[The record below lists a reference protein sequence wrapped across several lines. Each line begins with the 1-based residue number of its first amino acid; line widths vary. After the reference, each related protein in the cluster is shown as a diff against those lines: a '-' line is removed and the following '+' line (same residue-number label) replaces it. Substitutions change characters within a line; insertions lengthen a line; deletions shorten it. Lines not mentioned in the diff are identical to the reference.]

1 MYNHLNFQNLHLL
14 TLHIQLVFVSTAV
27 NWPALEPF
35 VFRNYYHRPGVTS
48 HYRGTSEAKVWE
60 TLRASS
66 AAPGFFEEFKLAQF
80 VHHVSSAMWMCVCTN
95 TPAYFEAPILLTE
108 LLPINFLVL
117 YYDNL
122 ISKLNE

>member
-1 MYNHLNFQNLHLL
+1 MYSHLNFQNLHLL
-14 TLHIQLVFVSTAV
+14 TLLIQLVFVSTAV

-80 VHHVSSAMWMCVCTN
+80 VHHVSSAMWMCIPLCI
-95 TPAYFEAPILLTE
+95 YYCFFEAPVLLTE
-108 LLPINFLVL
+108 LLR
-117 YYDNL
+117 L
-122 ISKLNE
+122 IGFYELSCTTTIM

>member
-1 MYNHLNFQNLHLL
+1 MYNHMNFQNSHPL
-14 TLHIQLVFVSTAV
+14 TLIQLVFVSTAV

-80 VHHVSSAMWMCVCTN
+80 VHHVSSVMMMMMMLMCVCASVYMTFLCDLVN
-95 TPAYFEAPILLTE
+95 VHVYSSAGISC
-108 LLPINFLVL
+108 NF
-117 YYDNL
+117 
-122 ISKLNE
+122 